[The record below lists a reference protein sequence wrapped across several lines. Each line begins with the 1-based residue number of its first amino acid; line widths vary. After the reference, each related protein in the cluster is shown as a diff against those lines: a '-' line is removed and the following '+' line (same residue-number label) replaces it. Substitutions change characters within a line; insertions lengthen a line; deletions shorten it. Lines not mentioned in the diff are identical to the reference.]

1 MDNRDEIIRTQLDV
15 IGTLINNNIRRMSD
29 DIWGAPPKPAA
40 PSPALDAAQKS
51 KSPVEKPAAES
62 ESTEAEQ
69 PQENIDDLK
78 AELNEL
84 IGLSG
89 IKREVNNLINMVTVH
104 NLRRQETASRRWTC
118 RCTWSFPA
126 IPARAR
132 R

>member
-29 DIWGAPPKPAA
+29 DIWGVPSKPAA
-40 PSPALDAAQKS
+40 PSPAPDAAQKS

-84 IGLSG
+84 IDVY
-89 IKREVNNLINMVTVH
+89 KRQACSCC
-104 NLRRQETASRRWTC
+104 RRT
-118 RCTWSFPA
+118 
-126 IPARAR
+126 
-132 R
+132 